1 MVTVP
6 QGLRAGD
13 RFVATIPPPR
23 GATVTPSDGAPR
35 RGKLVTLPADFLQS
49 FSAYKST
56 SAAGRLNLDFNAGRR
71 PLQGRAT
78 PRSTSRRRSSCNT
91 RTAAAPPRP
100 PPRRGPPP
108 ARANGRSRPSR
119 VRAGP
124 SPRRRAAT
132 RACSTRPRRAPPP
145 PRARR
150 RVGGPRRL
158 GSEEQG
164 QARRGRLRP
173 RRDRRAALR
182 PPRPVGRARR
192 PRARA
197 GVERRGDSTPSTRRC
212 PSGRVGSMAWRLT
225 KVHRNIS
232 HWLISTQAGEPAPP
246 GPRPGPVAAGAFA
259 ARCRDG
265 LPVQEVGV
273 CRCGGSRGIARNT
286 GKIYRRRLLTLII
299 DRRLDRGAREL
310 RRRGDGER
318 PRRPALLLQ
327 AAI

>member
-1 MVTVP
+1 MAAASPDVGTLKAMFEHWDEATLAEVLAASGNDMDRAAESILTAGSPEAWRAARARHAAPPSPPAAAGAAPQGAVSVVVPPGSRGGATLSMTAHGRSFMVTVP

-145 PRARR
+145 PRAAP
-150 RVGGPRRL
+150 PR
-158 GSEEQG
+158 
-164 QARRGRLRP
+164 
-173 RRDRRAALR
+173 RRAAA
-182 PPRPVGRARR
+182 PR
-192 PRARA
+192 
-197 GVERRGDSTPSTRRC
+197 
-212 PSGRVGSMAWRLT
+212 L
-225 KVHRNIS
+225 
-232 HWLISTQAGEPAPP
+232 
-246 GPRPGPVAAGAFA
+246 
-259 ARCRDG
+259 
-265 LPVQEVGV
+265 
-273 CRCGGSRGIARNT
+273 
-286 GKIYRRRLLTLII
+286 
-299 DRRLDRGAREL
+299 
-310 RRRGDGER
+310 
-318 PRRPALLLQ
+318 
-327 AAI
+327 

>member
-1 MVTVP
+1 MISTQAAARCKVE
-6 QGLRAGD
+6 RRRD
-13 RFVATIPPPR
+13 RPA
-23 GATVTPSDGAPR
+23 DGA
-35 RGKLVTLPADFLQS
+35 LPA
-49 FSAYKST
+49 
-56 SAAGRLNLDFNAGRR
+56 
-71 PLQGRAT
+71 
-78 PRSTSRRRSSCNT
+78 T
-91 RTAAAPPRP
+91 REP
-100 PPRRGPPP
+100 PPRRRG
-108 ARANGRSRPSR
+108 
-119 VRAGP
+119 
-124 SPRRRAAT
+124 RRRAAA
-132 RACSTRPRRAPPP
+132 RRRRAPTVVPVLLAFEWVP
-145 PRARR
+145 ARVVGRLLGRAQLGRDARRRRRAPRR

-259 ARCRDG
+259 ARRRDG
-265 LPVQEVGV
+265 LPRG
-273 CRCGGSRGIARNT
+273 RRIKGAGGSCT
-286 GKIYRRRLLTLII
+286 T
-299 DRRLDRGAREL
+299 
-310 RRRGDGER
+310 
-318 PRRPALLLQ
+318 
-327 AAI
+327 